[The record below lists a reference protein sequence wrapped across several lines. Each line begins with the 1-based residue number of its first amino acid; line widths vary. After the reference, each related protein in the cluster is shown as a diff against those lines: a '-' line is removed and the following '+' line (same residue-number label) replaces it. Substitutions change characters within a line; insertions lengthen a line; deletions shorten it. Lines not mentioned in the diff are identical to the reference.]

1 MNQPSP
7 AFPGQDGSAG
17 PTGWRGVLA
26 ASGWRTLALLM
37 LCSAYIQG
45 GLDKAFD
52 FHSAIAEM
60 QHFGLAPAAPLALLT
75 IIGELGA
82 PILIVA
88 GVWRWLGA
96 LYLGGFTFMATL
108 VANPFWHMTGQD
120 RFMNENAFFEHLG
133 LSGAFLLVAWLDL
146 NKKTAR

>member
-7 AFPGQDGSAG
+7 AFPTQQGTAR
-17 PTGWRGVLA
+17 PGWRGILA
-26 ASGWRTLALLM
+26 SPAWRTLALLL

-52 FHSAIAEM
+52 FPSAIAEM

-75 IIGELGA
+75 IFGELAA
-82 PILIVA
+82 PVLIVTGA
-88 GVWRWLGA
+88 WRWLGA
-96 LYLGGFTFMATL
+96 LYLGAFTFMATL
-108 VANPFWHMTGQD
+108 VANPFWHMTGTE

-146 NKKTAR
+146 NKKPA